1 MKNIFLL
8 ILAISQSSLLF
19 AGKFADPDSS
29 AILNRLSGD
38 ACKCVDSILIVN
50 KSKEELSK
58 EISNCISK
66 RVRTLQLF
74 DKLMNASKMADKA
87 VEVDGKKQINISI
100 NDDEFSDEFKTY
112 YFKLERYMMKHCSSL
127 YEKMAAN
134 NIINERSLSSNEKAL
149 EYYNKGLDAVKEE
162 NYKKAISY
170 FKKAVK
176 EDPQFAFAWD
186 NLGINYRRLNDYDKA
201 IECYKNSLDIDPYG
215 QMPLQNIAVA
225 YQYKKEYQK
234 AIAAYEKLAT
244 VDKNNPEIYYG
255 IGNIY
260 ALFLEDYEKGLQYMC
275 KAYNMYLTQK
285 SPFRADAEKV
295 INMIYGEM
303 KNKGKEATF
312 NKILEENNISTD
324 SKQ

>member
-1 MKNIFLL
+1 M
-8 ILAISQSSLLF
+8 
-19 AGKFADPDSS
+19 
-29 AILNRLSGD
+29 
-38 ACKCVDSILIVN
+38 
-50 KSKEELSK
+50 
-58 EISNCISK
+58 
-66 RVRTLQLF
+66 RTLQLF

-134 NIINERSLSSNEKAL
+134 NIINERSLSSNEKAW